1 MFHKEGFNIIILFF
15 IVFSY
20 ILKKLIPYILRYI
33 LKKNFENFT
42 KRAGQNNPF
51 HKPPKKEEKKKEQVG
66 EYIDYEEID

>member
-1 MFHKEGFNIIILFF
+1 M
-15 IVFSY
+15 
-20 ILKKLIPYILRYI
+20 RYI
-33 LKKNFENFT
+33 LKKNFEKFT